1 MLWYYF
7 EAFYITVP
15 GVVDSFEV
23 VALSANLLRV
33 SWEPPLSPNGVLTG
47 YQVEVVNLIDS
58 SDLLYL
64 MAEDMQQRN
73 ISDAIGKTNC
83 MYKKMG
89 CFYNF
94 VA

>member
-1 MLWYYF
+1 MLHLMYYF

-15 GVVDSFEV
+15 GVVDSVEV

-64 MAEDMQQRN
+64 MA
-73 ISDAIGKTNC
+73 GKTEGV
-83 MYKKMG
+83 Y
-89 CFYNF
+89 
-94 VA
+94 